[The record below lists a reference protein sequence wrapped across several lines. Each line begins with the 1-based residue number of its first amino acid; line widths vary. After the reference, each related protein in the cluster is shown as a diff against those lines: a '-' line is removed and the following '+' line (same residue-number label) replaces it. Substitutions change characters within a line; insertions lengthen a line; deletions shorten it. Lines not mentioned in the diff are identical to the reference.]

1 MYAIVEINGQQFKAE
16 EGKKLFV
23 HHIKDVEAGKTVEF
37 DKVLLV
43 DKDGAITV
51 GAPTV
56 EGAKVV
62 VEVVN
67 PLVKG
72 DRSKADSSGLDYSK
86 TVLIRPE
93 DYDKYLIENAVVDT
107 DEYKAVRI
115 NIYKI
120 EKQIS
125 KYIEGYVKSV
135 SDFENA
141 DKKSFER
148 KYKYSTLKY
157 FHDILGI
164 E

>member
-1 MYAIVEINGQQFKAE
+1 MLKDKRPYGCLLIKTHNDYYICVPFRSHIHHKNAFLFKNTE
-16 EGKKLFV
+16 
-23 HHIKDVEAGKTVEF
+23 
-37 DKVLLV
+37 
-43 DKDGAITV
+43 
-51 GAPTV
+51 
-56 EGAKVV
+56 
-62 VEVVN
+62 
-67 PLVKG
+67 
-72 DRSKADSSGLDYSK
+72 RSKTDSSGLDYSK

-107 DEYKAVRI
+107 DEYKAVRM

-157 FHDILGI
+157 FHNILGI

>member
-1 MYAIVEINGQQFKAE
+1 MLIIKVYPKCYVSLKMLDKKIILKIIIYICVPFRSHIHHKNAFLFKNTE
-16 EGKKLFV
+16 
-23 HHIKDVEAGKTVEF
+23 
-37 DKVLLV
+37 
-43 DKDGAITV
+43 
-51 GAPTV
+51 
-56 EGAKVV
+56 
-62 VEVVN
+62 
-67 PLVKG
+67 
-72 DRSKADSSGLDYSK
+72 RSKTDSSGLDYSK

-107 DEYKAVRI
+107 DEYKAVRMS
-115 NIYKI
+115 IYKI

>member
-1 MYAIVEINGQQFKAE
+1 MLKDKRPYGCLLIKTHNDYYICVPFRSHIHHKNAFLFKNTE
-16 EGKKLFV
+16 
-23 HHIKDVEAGKTVEF
+23 
-37 DKVLLV
+37 
-43 DKDGAITV
+43 
-51 GAPTV
+51 
-56 EGAKVV
+56 
-62 VEVVN
+62 
-67 PLVKG
+67 
-72 DRSKADSSGLDYSK
+72 RSKTDSSGLDYSK

-93 DYDKYLIENAVVDT
+93 DYDKYLIENAVIDT

-135 SDFENA
+135 SNFENA

>member
-1 MYAIVEINGQQFKAE
+1 MLKDKRPYGCLLIKTHNDYYICVPFRSHIHHKNAFLFKNTE
-16 EGKKLFV
+16 
-23 HHIKDVEAGKTVEF
+23 
-37 DKVLLV
+37 
-43 DKDGAITV
+43 
-51 GAPTV
+51 
-56 EGAKVV
+56 
-62 VEVVN
+62 
-67 PLVKG
+67 
-72 DRSKADSSGLDYSK
+72 RSKTDSSGLDYSK

-107 DEYKAVRI
+107 DEYKVVRI

>member
-1 MYAIVEINGQQFKAE
+1 MIFSVIYLSKQFIADYPQSHYRGLMLKDKRPYGCLLIKTHNDYYICVPFRSHIHHKNAF
-16 EGKKLFV
+16 LF
-23 HHIKDVEAGKTVEF
+23 KNTE
-37 DKVLLV
+37 
-43 DKDGAITV
+43 
-51 GAPTV
+51 
-56 EGAKVV
+56 
-62 VEVVN
+62 
-67 PLVKG
+67 
-72 DRSKADSSGLDYSK
+72 RSKTDSSGLDYSK

-107 DEYKAVRI
+107 DEYKAVRM

>member
-1 MYAIVEINGQQFKAE
+1 MLKDKRPYGCLLIKTHNDYYICVPFRSHIHHKNAFLFKNTE
-16 EGKKLFV
+16 
-23 HHIKDVEAGKTVEF
+23 
-37 DKVLLV
+37 
-43 DKDGAITV
+43 
-51 GAPTV
+51 
-56 EGAKVV
+56 
-62 VEVVN
+62 
-67 PLVKG
+67 
-72 DRSKADSSGLDYSK
+72 RSKADSSGLDYSK

-107 DEYKAVRI
+107 DEYKTVRM

-157 FHDILGI
+157 FHDIFGI

>member
-1 MYAIVEINGQQFKAE
+1 MLKDKRPYGCLLIKTHNDYYICVPFRSHIHHKNAFLFKNTE
-16 EGKKLFV
+16 
-23 HHIKDVEAGKTVEF
+23 
-37 DKVLLV
+37 
-43 DKDGAITV
+43 
-51 GAPTV
+51 
-56 EGAKVV
+56 
-62 VEVVN
+62 
-67 PLVKG
+67 
-72 DRSKADSSGLDYSK
+72 RSKTDSSGLDYSK

-93 DYDKYLIENAVVDT
+93 NYDKYLIENAVVDT
-107 DEYKAVRI
+107 DEYKAVRM

>member
-1 MYAIVEINGQQFKAE
+1 MLKDKRPYGCLLIKTHNDYYICVPFRSHIHHKNAFLFKNTE
-16 EGKKLFV
+16 MS
-23 HHIKDVEAGKTVEF
+23 KT
-37 DKVLLV
+37 
-43 DKDGAITV
+43 
-51 GAPTV
+51 
-56 EGAKVV
+56 
-62 VEVVN
+62 
-67 PLVKG
+67 
-72 DRSKADSSGLDYSK
+72 DSSGLDYSK

-107 DEYKAVRI
+107 DEYKAVRM

>member
-1 MYAIVEINGQQFKAE
+1 MLKDKRPYGCLLIKTHNDYYICVPFRSHIHHKNAFLFKNTE
-16 EGKKLFV
+16 
-23 HHIKDVEAGKTVEF
+23 
-37 DKVLLV
+37 
-43 DKDGAITV
+43 
-51 GAPTV
+51 
-56 EGAKVV
+56 
-62 VEVVN
+62 
-67 PLVKG
+67 
-72 DRSKADSSGLDYSK
+72 RSKTDSSGLDYSK

-107 DEYKAVRI
+107 DEYKAVRM

-125 KYIEGYVKSV
+125 KYIEDYVKSV

>member
-1 MYAIVEINGQQFKAE
+1 MLKDKRPYGCLLIKTHNDYYICVPFRSHIHHKNAFLFKNTE
-16 EGKKLFV
+16 
-23 HHIKDVEAGKTVEF
+23 
-37 DKVLLV
+37 
-43 DKDGAITV
+43 
-51 GAPTV
+51 
-56 EGAKVV
+56 
-62 VEVVN
+62 
-67 PLVKG
+67 
-72 DRSKADSSGLDYSK
+72 RSKTDSSGLDYSK

-107 DEYKAVRI
+107 DEYKAVRM

-125 KYIEGYVKSV
+125 IYIEGYVKSV

>member
-1 MYAIVEINGQQFKAE
+1 MLKDKRPYGCLLIKTHNDYYICVPFRSHIHHKNAFLFKNTE
-16 EGKKLFV
+16 
-23 HHIKDVEAGKTVEF
+23 
-37 DKVLLV
+37 
-43 DKDGAITV
+43 
-51 GAPTV
+51 
-56 EGAKVV
+56 
-62 VEVVN
+62 
-67 PLVKG
+67 
-72 DRSKADSSGLDYSK
+72 RSKTDTSGLDYSK

-107 DEYKAVRI
+107 DEYKAVRM

-125 KYIEGYVKSV
+125 KYIEGYVKAV

>member
-1 MYAIVEINGQQFKAE
+1 MLKDKRPYGCLLIKTHNDYYICVPFRSHIHHKNAFLFKNTE
-16 EGKKLFV
+16 
-23 HHIKDVEAGKTVEF
+23 
-37 DKVLLV
+37 
-43 DKDGAITV
+43 
-51 GAPTV
+51 
-56 EGAKVV
+56 
-62 VEVVN
+62 
-67 PLVKG
+67 
-72 DRSKADSSGLDYSK
+72 RSKTDSSGLDYSK
-86 TVLIRPE
+86 TVLIRPQ

>member
-1 MYAIVEINGQQFKAE
+1 MLKDKRPYGCLLIKTHNDYYICVPFRSHIHHKNAFLFKNTE
-16 EGKKLFV
+16 
-23 HHIKDVEAGKTVEF
+23 
-37 DKVLLV
+37 
-43 DKDGAITV
+43 
-51 GAPTV
+51 
-56 EGAKVV
+56 
-62 VEVVN
+62 
-67 PLVKG
+67 
-72 DRSKADSSGLDYSK
+72 RSKTDSSGLDYSK

-107 DEYKAVRI
+107 DEYKAVRM

>member
-1 MYAIVEINGQQFKAE
+1 MLKDKRPYGCLLIKTHNDYYICVPFRSHIHHKNAFLFKNTE
-16 EGKKLFV
+16 
-23 HHIKDVEAGKTVEF
+23 
-37 DKVLLV
+37 
-43 DKDGAITV
+43 
-51 GAPTV
+51 
-56 EGAKVV
+56 
-62 VEVVN
+62 
-67 PLVKG
+67 
-72 DRSKADSSGLDYSK
+72 RSKTDSSGLDYSK
-86 TVLIRPE
+86 TVLIRSE

-107 DEYKAVRI
+107 DEYKAVRM

-125 KYIEGYVKSV
+125 KYIEGYVKAV

>member
-1 MYAIVEINGQQFKAE
+1 MLKDKRPYGCLLIKTHNDYYICVPFRSHIHHKNAFLFKNTE
-16 EGKKLFV
+16 
-23 HHIKDVEAGKTVEF
+23 
-37 DKVLLV
+37 
-43 DKDGAITV
+43 
-51 GAPTV
+51 
-56 EGAKVV
+56 
-62 VEVVN
+62 
-67 PLVKG
+67 
-72 DRSKADSSGLDYSK
+72 RSKADSSGLDYSK
-86 TVLIRPE
+86 TVLIRSE

-107 DEYKAVRI
+107 DEYKAARI

>member
-1 MYAIVEINGQQFKAE
+1 MYPKCYVSLKM
-16 EGKKLFV
+16 
-23 HHIKDVEAGKTVEF
+23 
-37 DKVLLV
+37 V
-43 DKDGAITV
+43 DKKIILKIIIYICVPFRSHIHHKNAFLFKNT
-51 GAPTV
+51 
-56 EGAKVV
+56 E
-62 VEVVN
+62 
-67 PLVKG
+67 
-72 DRSKADSSGLDYSK
+72 RSKTDSSGLDYSK

-93 DYDKYLIENAVVDT
+93 DYDKYLTENAVVDT
-107 DEYKAVRI
+107 DEYKAVRMS
-115 NIYKI
+115 IYKI

-141 DKKSFER
+141 DKKSFEQ

>member
-1 MYAIVEINGQQFKAE
+1 MLKDKRPYGCLLIKTHNDYYICVPFRSHIHHKNAFLFKNTE
-16 EGKKLFV
+16 
-23 HHIKDVEAGKTVEF
+23 
-37 DKVLLV
+37 
-43 DKDGAITV
+43 
-51 GAPTV
+51 
-56 EGAKVV
+56 
-62 VEVVN
+62 
-67 PLVKG
+67 
-72 DRSKADSSGLDYSK
+72 RSKTDSSGLDYSK

-107 DEYKAVRI
+107 DEYKAVRMS
-115 NIYKI
+115 IYKI

>member
-1 MYAIVEINGQQFKAE
+1 MRSCLKIQKGQKP
-16 EGKKLFV
+16 
-23 HHIKDVEAGKTVEF
+23 I
-37 DKVLLV
+37 
-43 DKDGAITV
+43 
-51 GAPTV
+51 
-56 EGAKVV
+56 
-62 VEVVN
+62 
-67 PLVKG
+67 
-72 DRSKADSSGLDYSK
+72 
-86 TVLIRPE
+86 LIRPE
-93 DYDKYLIENAVVDT
+93 VYDKYLIENAVVDT
-107 DEYKAVRI
+107 DEYKAVRM

-157 FHDILGI
+157 FHDILSI